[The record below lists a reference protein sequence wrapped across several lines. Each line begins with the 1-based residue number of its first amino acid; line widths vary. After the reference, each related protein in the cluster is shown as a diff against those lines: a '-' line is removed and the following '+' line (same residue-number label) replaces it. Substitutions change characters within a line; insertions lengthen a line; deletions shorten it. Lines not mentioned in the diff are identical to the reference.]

1 MLQGEETAI
10 SLENSYRLRKEAV
23 KFLQGLKYQI
33 KALITDMKIDPIKLS
48 QLTTMR
54 ITFPKEIS
62 FITKRLSLL
71 LETFLV

>member
-33 KALITDMKIDPIKLS
+33 KALITDMKILPMKKIMNIMFRNIYI
-48 QLTTMR
+48 LTMYR
-54 ITFPKEIS
+54 KF
-62 FITKRLSLL
+62 
-71 LETFLV
+71 